1 MVPTQAPDLHRLLD
15 WMLNWAGVY
24 AVDAASRFIELLTN
38 DAEGLVEGIHDL
50 CERIVR
56 SRC

>member
-1 MVPTQAPDLHRLLD
+1 MVLTQAPNLRQLLD
-15 WMLNWAGVY
+15 WMPKWAGVY